1 MIALS
6 MPRKT
11 RTPTT
16 HQVRTQI
23 KRLEKYINNLRMI
36 AATQVYRSKVI
47 RPLFSKAL
55 TVGRAVCVL
64 VDKGFPAEA
73 FENQLRLAKS
83 MKFLLR
89 APLL

>member
-23 KRLEKYINNLRMI
+23 KRPEKYINNLRMI
-36 AATQVYRSKVI
+36 PATQVYRSKVI
-47 RPLFSKAL
+47 LPLFSNAL
-55 TVGRAVCVL
+55 TV
-64 VDKGFPAEA
+64 KIT
-73 FENQLRLAKS
+73 
-83 MKFLLR
+83 MLR
-89 APLL
+89 AMLCDGDGKRGVRIRKNAA